1 MILRLHT
8 VNILPQ
14 SFYSSYHSKMAAIA
28 LESLSFLS
36 FKFGFTNL
44 IVCVNLFKKK
54 NKNKK
59 TKKKKEKIKEKKKNT
74 LSVCFFFI
82 ISNSVSL
89 LYVEGCSQGRSQNLK
104 LGGQFYC

>member
-1 MILRLHT
+1 MILRLRT

-44 IVCVNLFKKK
+44 IFCVNLFKKK
-54 NKNKK
+54 KKTNKK
-59 TKKKKEKIKEKKKNT
+59 KRKKEEHIVSLFFLHYFK
-74 LSVCFFFI
+74 LCFF
-82 ISNSVSL
+82 V
-89 LYVEGCSQGRSQNLK
+89 VC
-104 LGGQFYC
+104 

>member
-44 IVCVNLFKKK
+44 IVCVNLLKKK
-54 NKNKK
+54 QKQKN
-59 TKKKKEKIKEKKKNT
+59 KEKKRKKEHIVS
-74 LSVCFFFI
+74 LFFLHYFKLCFF
-82 ISNSVSL
+82 V
-89 LYVEGCSQGRSQNLK
+89 VC
-104 LGGQFYC
+104 

>member
-44 IVCVNLFKKK
+44 IFCVNLFKKK
-54 NKNKK
+54 KKK
-59 TKKKKEKIKEKKKNT
+59 TKKKKEKRKEKKKNT

-82 ISNSVSL
+82 ISNFVSL
-89 LYVEGCSQGRSQNLK
+89 LYVEGCNDIIILLCRTEK
-104 LGGQFYC
+104 FIIV

>member
-44 IVCVNLFKKK
+44 IFCVNLFKKK
-54 NKNKK
+54 KKNKEK
-59 TKKKKEKIKEKKKNT
+59 KKKKEKKKRRTHCQFVFSSLFQTLFLCCMLRDAMT
-74 LSVCFFFI
+74 LSSCCAEQK
-82 ISNSVSL
+82 SL
-89 LYVEGCSQGRSQNLK
+89 
-104 LGGQFYC
+104 